1 MVYEMEEIFRLE
13 FLDFLFEKKKLVSNL
28 NNFIAEKKFFLKQMK
43 IGFCQILLVILIRYG
58 NITE

>member
-13 FLDFLFEKKKLVSNL
+13 FLNFLFGKKLVSNL
-28 NNFIAEKKFFLKQMK
+28 NNFIAEKKLFLKQMK

>member
-1 MVYEMEEIFRLE
+1 MVYEIEEIFRLE
-13 FLDFLFEKKKLVSNL
+13 FLNFLFGKKLVSNL

>member
-1 MVYEMEEIFRLE
+1 MVYEIEEIFRLE
-13 FLDFLFEKKKLVSNL
+13 FLNFLFGKKLVSNL
-28 NNFIAEKKFFLKQMK
+28 NNFIAEKKLFLKQMK